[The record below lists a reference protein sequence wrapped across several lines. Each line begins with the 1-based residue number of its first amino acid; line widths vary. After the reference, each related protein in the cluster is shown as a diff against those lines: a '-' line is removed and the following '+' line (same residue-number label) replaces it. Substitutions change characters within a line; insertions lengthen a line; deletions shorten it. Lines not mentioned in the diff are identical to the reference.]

1 MSGSAAEAQALA
13 HFRAGRLAEARAAWS
28 EILRASPDDPQ
39 ALHMVGYILT
49 RMGERDEGLRL
60 MDASIERAPRAAPFL
75 NNRAQVLAEDGRVD
89 DAIGDLRRAVQLDAG
104 FTAAYVHLAILLRR
118 AQRLDEALAAL
129 RRALALE
136 PAHAAARENLGLVL
150 NQLGLA
156 RKDAGDLEQAAA
168 AFEAAFAEGV
178 ASPAH
183 ALNAASV
190 SVDRGRLDEAEAL
203 YARALEAKPGWADAQ
218 YGLAQVH
225 LRRHAFASGWAG
237 YERRFE
243 SDPPQSKP
251 RDIGLPRLRAE
262 ELRAGVRVAV
272 WSEQGV
278 GDQLLF
284 STLLPELA
292 SHGVRAVVEVDERLL
307 AMYRRSVP
315 QLEFTTL
322 QDSARAFA
330 ACERALP
337 IGSLPSL
344 LRGDRA
350 SFARQPRPLLRP
362 DEARVAA
369 IRARLGPGRWIALSW
384 RSLQPGARH
393 ALAAR
398 KSIDLERFAALAD
411 AGFRLL
417 DVQYGDVEAE
427 REAFVRRHPGILTKL
442 DDLDAY
448 TDLEGVAA
456 ALAACEAV
464 VTSSN
469 VTAHLAG
476 AIGQAT
482 YLAYME
488 ARAPFAYWVPDG
500 KGNCLWYPSIK
511 IVTDARWTRWEDAI
525 AAVAARLAREST

>member
-13 HFRAGRLAEARAAWS
+13 LFRAGRLAEAREAWS

-39 ALHMVGYILT
+39 ALHMLGYILT
-49 RMGERDEGLRL
+49 RLGERDAGLAL
-60 MDASIERAPRAAPFL
+60 MDRSIERAPRAASFL

-89 DAIGDLRRAVQLDAG
+89 DAIRDLRRAVQLDAS
-104 FTAAYVHLAILLRR
+104 FTAAYVHLGILLRR
-118 AQRLDEALAAL
+118 AGRFDEALAAI

-136 PAHAAARENLGLVL
+136 PGHVGARENLGLVL
-150 NQLGLA
+150 NQLGLV

-168 AFEAAFAEGV
+168 AFGAAFAEGV

-190 SVDRGRLDEAEAL
+190 SLDRGRLDEAEAL

-225 LRRHAFASGWAG
+225 LRRHAFASAWVG

-243 SDPPQSKP
+243 TDAPQSKP
-251 RDIGLPRLRAE
+251 RDIGLPPLRAE
-262 ELRAGVRVAV
+262 DLHTGVRVAV

-284 STLLPELA
+284 STLLPDLA
-292 SHGVRAVVEVDERLL
+292 AVGVRAVVEVDERLL
-307 AMYRRSVP
+307 AMYRRSLP
-315 QLEFTTL
+315 HLEFTTAG
-322 QDSARAFA
+322 DSERAFA
-330 ACERALP
+330 PCERALP
-337 IGSLPSL
+337 IGSLPAL

-350 SFARQPRPLLRP
+350 SFARQPRALLRP

-369 IRARLGPGRWIALSW
+369 IRARLGRGRWIAISW
-384 RSLQPGARH
+384 RSLQAGARH

-398 KSIDLERFAALAD
+398 KSIELERFAALAQ

-417 DVQYGDVEAE
+417 DVQYGDVAAE
-427 REAFVRRHPGILTKL
+427 REAFGRRHPGMLEKL
-442 DDLDAY
+442 DDLDTYA
-448 TDLEGVAA
+448 DLEGVAA

-476 AIGQAT
+476 AIGQET
-482 YLAYME
+482 YLPYLE
-488 ARAPFAYWVPDG
+488 ARAPFAYWVPDE
-500 KGNCLWYPSIK
+500 KGNCLWYPSVQV
-511 IVTDARWTRWEDAI
+511 VTDVRWTRWEDAI
-525 AAVAARLAREST
+525 LAVAARLASERT